1 MLRTVQINTV
11 LPRYYGQ
18 KFTNGGVQTQREKKK
33 ELVKVLQ
40 SLRYFLAG
48 AVIQK

>member
-1 MLRTVQINTV
+1 MDRSSLMAVYKR
-11 LPRYYGQ
+11 
-18 KFTNGGVQTQREKKK
+18 KEKKKKK